1 MTEERPLGKQQ
12 QLLRVSASSKPV
24 HVVAEGRPGVQVDG
38 RAAVDQSGN
47 RTTVA
52 EVDGRLMIRVPF
64 GTDVIVGTTSGRVDI
79 DGAVGSVA
87 VVTESGRVSIE
98 HATSV
103 DVRANSSR
111 VEVGLCSGECRVRT
125 VSGRVEVDSCGPADV
140 ATETGRI
147 TLSGVSG
154 QAHAHCVRSRIEIR
168 MEEGNEV
175 VAETVSGRIDVSLP
189 PGTHVLRSD
198 SGNIEDSEVLADCCR
213 VHARSVSG
221 RVNILTRS

>member
-1 MTEERPLGKQQ
+1 MTKEPSMGEQQ
-12 QLLRVSASSKPV
+12 IVRVSASSDPV
-24 HVVAEGRPGVQVDG
+24 HVVAEDRPGVEITG
-38 RAAVDQSGN
+38 RAAIDQSGD
-47 RTTVA
+47 RTTIR
-52 EVDGRLMIRVPF
+52 EVESRLKIRVPF

-79 DGAVGSVA
+79 DGVVGSVA

-98 HATSV
+98 NATSV

-111 VEVGLCSGECRVRT
+111 VEVGICSGECRVRT

>member
-1 MTEERPLGKQQ
+1 MTEEPSMGEQQ
-12 QLLRVSASSKPV
+12 QVVRVSASSKPV
-24 HVVAEGRPGVQVDG
+24 HVAAEDRSGVEVVG
-38 RAAVDQSGN
+38 RATVDQSGN
-47 RTTVA
+47 RTTIR
-52 EVDGRLMIRVPF
+52 EVESRLAIRVPF
-64 GTDVIVGTTSGRVDI
+64 GTDLIIGTTSGRIDI

-87 VVTESGRVSIE
+87 VVSESGRVEIE

-111 VEVGLCSGECRVRT
+111 VEIGLCPGECRIRT
-125 VSGRVEVDSCGPADV
+125 VSGRVEVDSCGPADI

-154 QAHAHCVRSRIEIR
+154 PAHAHCVKSRIEIR
-168 MEEGNEV
+168 MEEGSEV

-198 SGNIEDSEVLADCCR
+198 SGNKEDFEEQADCCR

>member
-1 MTEERPLGKQQ
+1 MTEESLMGAQQ
-12 QLLRVSASSKPV
+12 QVVRISASSKPV
-24 HVVAEGRPGVQVDG
+24 HVVAESRTGVEVAG

-47 RTTVA
+47 RTTVR
-52 EVDGRLMIRVPF
+52 EVDGRLIIRVPF

-79 DGAVGSVA
+79 EGAVGSVA

-98 HATSV
+98 NATSV
-103 DVRANSSR
+103 DIRADSSR

-154 QAHAHCVRSRIEIR
+154 RAHAHCVRSRIEIR
-168 MEEGNEV
+168 VEDGDEV

-189 PGTHVLRSD
+189 PGTQVLRSD
-198 SGNIEDSEVLADCCR
+198 SGTKEDSEEQAGCCR

-221 RVNILTRS
+221 RVEVHTRP